1 MNEFYLSLDAGTS
14 GGKATIVD
22 GDGLIRGFSKT
33 AWSQHYTIPEDL
45 DLYGCEFDADLFWN
59 ILLQNSKQAITRANI
74 DSKDILAVTAT
85 SQRHGCVFLD
95 KNGKELYSGP
105 NRDARGLEIDTEE
118 YMGNEELFEIT
129 GHGLPFLFSL
139 PRLLWFREND
149 EDLYNNIKHLLSI
162 DGWVNYRLTG
172 KYVIDDTSAA
182 ETLLYDITKRNW
194 SEKILSEF
202 EIPDQILPDQFL
214 QFGQVIG
221 NIIPE
226 VARSLDL
233 NSQTPIIMSAADTQA
248 SLLGC
253 GAFDTGSLGVVAGS
267 TMPIMMI
274 IDQPIVD
281 PNQKLWTGAFINN
294 LWVAESNAGS
304 AGDVHKWFVE
314 DILQQLGVPNP
325 YEKFESLALSQPVGS
340 RGVFA
345 DLGPSIFSAQ
355 SMVSVPEGGGFTF
368 VPISYSLDAP
378 ANIASFARALLENLA
393 YAVRANTEQIQDL
406 IVKSLNKVH
415 LVGGLS
421 RSKAFNQI
429 LANVMDVEI
438 KVCAPEGAS
447 IAGSLAAMIGT
458 GKYQNIQEALGLLV
472 DKTIYY
478 PQADQAQE
486 YDSSLYPEWK
496 EIFNKSR
503 PEE

>member
-1 MNEFYLSLDAGTS
+1 LKEFYLSLDAGTS

-45 DLYGCEFDADLFWN
+45 DLYGCEFDAEFFWK
-59 ILLQNSKQAITRANI
+59 ILLKNSKQAIAGANI
-74 DSKDILAVTAT
+74 DSKDISAVTAT

-118 YMGNEELFEIT
+118 YMDNEELFEIT

-139 PRLLWFREND
+139 PRLLWFRENN
-149 EDLYNNIKHLLSI
+149 EDLYENIKHLLSI

-172 KYVIDDTSAA
+172 KYAIDDTSAA
-182 ETLLYDITKRNW
+182 ETLLYDIKKRNW
-194 SEKILSEF
+194 STKILSEF
-202 EIPDQILPDQFL
+202 EIPDQILPEFL

-221 NIIPE
+221 NILPE

-233 NSQTPIIMSAADTQA
+233 NSQIPIIMSAADTQA

-253 GAFDTGSLGVVAGS
+253 QAFDTGSLGVVAGS

-281 PNQKLWTGAFINN
+281 PDQKLWTGAFINN

-314 DILQQLGVPNP
+314 DILQPLGVPNP

-368 VPISYSLDAP
+368 LPISYSLDTP

-393 YAVRANTEQIQDL
+393 YAVRANTEQIQNL
-406 IVKSLNKVH
+406 IAKSLSKIH

-438 KVCAPEGAS
+438 QVCVPEGAS
-447 IAGSLAAMIGT
+447 VGGSLAAMIGT
-458 GKYQNIQEALGLLV
+458 GKYKNIREALDLLV

-478 PQADQAQE
+478 PQADQAEE

-496 EIFNKSR
+496 EIFYKSR